1 MDHETRGFGNLDRVF
16 NIRNMSN
23 VQLCDSAAYTKIT
36 HNDVIV
42 SLEQR
47 CTSLSVELD
56 ELKVASTSQ

>member
-1 MDHETRGFGNLDRVF
+1 M
-16 NIRNMSN
+16 
-23 VQLCDSAAYTKIT
+23 QLCDSAAYPKIT

-56 ELKVASTSQ
+56 ELKVAPTSQ

>member
-1 MDHETRGFGNLDRVF
+1 M
-16 NIRNMSN
+16 
-23 VQLCDSAAYTKIT
+23 QLGDSAGYPEIT

-56 ELKVASTSQ
+56 ELKVAPTYQ

>member
-1 MDHETRGFGNLDRVF
+1 M
-16 NIRNMSN
+16 
-23 VQLCDSAAYTKIT
+23 QLGDSAGYPKIT

-56 ELKVASTSQ
+56 ELKVAPTSQ